1 MAVLL
6 RDNCEP
12 DHQTNNSETSV
23 SKSSMF
29 KKTLSGLVLTASAA
43 ANASQ
48 YDMSNHIEFSYTP
61 DCLSGYCET
70 TTLYSF
76 EPQNPRYAMGLDSD
90 DSLNLDAGL
99 QPKHLIVPKDKDWD
113 YLMGQTYTILGL
125 SVATVGLMTLLPESI
140 TKWDDEDRDMSKL
153 GSKWKDNVSSGPVW
167 DRDEHFLNYVMH
179 PYFGGVYYTA
189 ARHAGYNE
197 FESFLYSATMSA
209 FFWEYGVEAFAE
221 IPSWQDLFITPFFG
235 AVVGEMMLT
244 AEQDIIAGGG
254 EVMGS
259 ETMGDV
265 SLFFLNPVGHI
276 HYWVSDAWGGSAEFQ
291 FSSSP
296 WFGNQDA
303 AKFAMDSGASY
314 DNVFYGFEM
323 KVTF

>member
-189 ARHAGYNE
+189 SRHAGYNE

-221 IPSWQDLFITPFFG
+221 VPSWQDLFITPFFG

-259 ETMGDV
+259 ETVGDV
-265 SLFFLNPVGHI
+265 SLFFLNPIGHI
-276 HYWVSDAWGGSAEFQ
+276 HYWISDAWGGSAEFQ

-303 AKFAMDSGASY
+303 AKLAMDSGASY

>member
-1 MAVLL
+1 
-6 RDNCEP
+6 
-12 DHQTNNSETSV
+12 
-23 SKSSMF
+23 
-29 KKTLSGLVLTASAA
+29 
-43 ANASQ
+43 
-48 YDMSNHIEFSYTP
+48 
-61 DCLSGYCET
+61 
-70 TTLYSF
+70 
-76 EPQNPRYAMGLDSD
+76 
-90 DSLNLDAGL
+90 
-99 QPKHLIVPKDKDWD
+99 
-113 YLMGQTYTILGL
+113 
-125 SVATVGLMTLLPESI
+125 
-140 TKWDDEDRDMSKL
+140 
-153 GSKWKDNVSSGPVW
+153 
-167 DRDEHFLNYVMH
+167 FLNYVMH

>member
-90 DSLNLDAGL
+90 DSLNLDVGL